1 MQKSKIPY
9 QYMTLSALSPNR
21 GCISPSI
28 SSITCLRDMSNS
40 GALGVAR
47 ENSYEVSSEVECL
60 F

>member
-1 MQKSKIPY
+1 
-9 QYMTLSALSPNR
+9 MTLSALSRNR
-21 GCISPSI
+21 GCISPSV

-40 GALGVAR
+40 GALGVTR